1 MNIKYLSINVN
12 VFFIKLIIIFLNILL
27 VASRYDQRGCLFSP
41 DGRLLQ
47 AEYANQ
53 AAEKGNLITCI
64 LSENDEFIVITPTR
78 KKDQFLQ
85 GVNIDKIATLD
96 DDTWMIFSGLAGDG
110 RMVIEAA
117 RRYCINYKNE
127 FGNGPSLAGISY
139 AVGGMQH
146 RATLSADGRP
156 FGINTAIF
164 GFDKNGNSIPK
175 IYVSKATGHV
185 TRWKAFA
192 LGRNSK
198 KAIISMEEELHQT
211 PTVKEA
217 IVKLL
222 KIMKKVATMKGGSG
236 DEGNGESGE
245 LEVDKFDVFI
255 IKKNIN
261 NKNYNNDNNDGSSS
275 MVISSENEIL
285 YASGVSK
292 LDDLPKEWK
301 IQ

>member
-1 MNIKYLSINVN
+1 MINKHRSLNVTVSLIKIVIILFNI
-12 VFFIKLIIIFLNILL
+12 IL
-27 VASRYDQRGCLFSP
+27 VTSRYDQRGCLFSP

-53 AAEKGNLITCI
+53 AADKGNLITCV
-64 LSENDEFIVITPTR
+64 LSEDDEFIVITPTR
-78 KKDQFLQ
+78 KKDQFLELIS
-85 GVNIDKIATLD
+85 IDKIATLD

-110 RMVIEAA
+110 RMIIEAA
-117 RRYCINYKNE
+117 RKYCINYKNE

-139 AVGGMQH
+139 AIGGMQH

-164 GFDKNGNSIPK
+164 GFDKNGNNKPK

-192 LGRNSK
+192 LGRNSR
-198 KAIISMEEELHQT
+198 KAIISMEEELYQT
-211 PTVKEA
+211 PNLKDA
-217 IVKLL
+217 IIKLL
-222 KIMKKVATMKGGSG
+222 EIMKRTVNMQGGGG
-236 DEGNGESGE
+236 DGGNLESGE

-261 NKNYNNDNNDGSSS
+261 HKSHISDDNDGSSGT
-275 MVISSENEIL
+275 VISSENEIL
-285 YASGVSK
+285 HATGITHIQ
-292 LDDLPKEWK
+292 DLPKSWK
-301 IQ
+301 L